1 MGTLVNAENIR
12 GVYYTGAKDVVAV
25 NDVSIKIEEGEVLGL
40 AGESGSGK
48 TTLGSIIS
56 LIARPP
62 LHVEHGTLEI
72 DGQVQELGGH
82 AKIPRTWR
90 GAGRVHAAAGRDELG
105 QPHQADPPPG
115 LRRDAVP

>member
-12 GVYYTGAKDVVAV
+12 GVYYTEGKDVVAV
-25 NDVSIKIEEGEVLGL
+25 DNVSIKIEEGEVLGL

-62 LHVEHGTLEI
+62 LHVEARWRSTARCKSW
-72 DGQVQELGGH
+72 V
-82 AKIPRTWR
+82 AMPRFR
-90 GAGRVHAAAGRDELG
+90 VPGAGPWFRCC
-105 QPHQADPPPG
+105 
-115 LRRDAVP
+115 RRAR

>member
-1 MGTLVNAENIR
+1 MWWLSTTCRSRSRRAR
-12 GVYYTGAKDVVAV
+12 
-25 NDVSIKIEEGEVLGL
+25 SLGL

-72 DGQVQELGGH
+72 DGQGARAWWPCQDSAYLAWGG
-82 AKIPRTWR
+82 RFD
-90 GAGRVHAAAGRDELG
+90 AAAGRDELD
-105 QPHQADPPPG
+105 QPHQADP
-115 LRRDAVP
+115 

>member
-12 GVYYTGAKDVVAV
+12 GVYYTGAQDVVAV

-72 DGQVQELGGH
+72 DGTG
-82 AKIPRTWR
+82 PRARWPCQHSAYLAWR
-90 GAGRVHAAAGRDELG
+90 RRFHAAAGRDELG
-105 QPHQADPPPG
+105 QPHQADPSPD
-115 LRRDAVP
+115 L

>member
-1 MGTLVNAENIR
+1 GSVGGGRGRRTGWKRRNVGDAGFGRARGGALMGTLVNAENIR

-90 GAGRVHAAAGRDELG
+90 
-105 QPHQADPPPG
+105 
-115 LRRDAVP
+115 

>member
-12 GVYYTGAKDVVAV
+12 GVYYTEGKDVVAV
-25 NDVSIKIEEGEVLGL
+25 DNVSIKIEEGEVLGL

-62 LHVEHGTLEI
+62 LHVATTARDLEEAFARPP
-72 DGQVQELGGH
+72 VL
-82 AKIPRTWR
+82 RT
-90 GAGRVHAAAGRDELG
+90 ANDLQHN
-105 QPHQADPPPG
+105 
-115 LRRDAVP
+115 